1 MCGKKARC
9 LNDQKLSPRSRIRFR
24 GRFRITLS
32 SIHPA
37 DPLINSN
44 TAHERELFEGFF
56 IF

>member
-56 IF
+56 IL